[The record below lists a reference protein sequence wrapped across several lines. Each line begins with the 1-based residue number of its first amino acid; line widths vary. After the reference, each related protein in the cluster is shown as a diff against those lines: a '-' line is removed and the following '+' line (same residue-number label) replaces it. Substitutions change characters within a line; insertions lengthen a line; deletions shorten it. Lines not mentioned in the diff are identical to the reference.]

1 MQSASNNM
9 NESIH
14 STIQLP
20 TSFPIKT
27 LQQIVRNCQRN
38 EKRLKE
44 LERYTRYERK
54 NAERLLRE
62 THQTKHEYGK
72 QTSDNVKPKQQ
83 QSVKFFIS
91 LNDDITKTRHKP
103 RRQNSKS
110 QTRDK
115 QRADRKKTLKERQ
128 KKSTPSI
135 HATIDHSHRVRFN
148 IPENNKKIQ
157 ADRFISCNERKKS
170 TNIDTELDALSRRCE
185 DLLSRLHTHVTILDS
200 DNYHSRQEMQQSSKK
215 KHGQLSEDTDQLQQ
229 GFISEIQRRNYLRKE
244 ILRIRLQQCDL
255 LQGRKNT
262 NELLKMIDT

>member
-1 MQSASNNM
+1 M
-9 NESIH
+9 NENIH
-14 STIQLP
+14 SPIQLP
-20 TSFPIKT
+20 TSFSIKT

-38 EKRLKE
+38 EKRLQE
-44 LERYTRYERK
+44 LERYTRHERK

-91 LNDDITKTRHKP
+91 LNDDITKKAKTRHKP
-103 RRQNSKS
+103 RRQNYKS

-115 QRADRKKTLKERQ
+115 PVFEQVDRKKTLKERQ

-148 IPENNKKIQ
+148 MPENNKNIQ
-157 ADRFISCNERKKS
+157 TDRFISCNERKKS
-170 TNIDTELDALSRRCE
+170 TNIDIELDALARRCE
-185 DLLSRLHTHVTILDS
+185 DLLSRLHTQVTILDS
-200 DNYHSRQEMQQSSKK
+200 DNYHSRQEIQQSSKK
-215 KHGQLSEDTDQLQQ
+215 KHEQLSEDTDQLQQ

-255 LQGRKNT
+255 LQGRTNT

>member
-1 MQSASNNM
+1 M

-103 RRQNSKS
+103 RRQNYKS

-115 QRADRKKTLKERQ
+115 PSFERADRKKTLKERQ
-128 KKSTPSI
+128 KKSI
-135 HATIDHSHRVRFN
+135 HATVDHTHRVRFN
-148 IPENNKKIQ
+148 IPENIQ
-157 ADRFISCNERKKS
+157 TDSCISFNERKKS
-170 TNIDTELDALSRRCE
+170 TNIDIELDALSRRCE
-185 DLLSRLHTHVTILDS
+185 DLLSRLHTQVTILDS

-215 KHGQLSEDTDQLQQ
+215 KHEQLSEDTDQLQQ
-229 GFISEIQRRNYLRKE
+229 SFISEIQRRNYLRTE

-255 LQGRKNT
+255 LQGRTNT